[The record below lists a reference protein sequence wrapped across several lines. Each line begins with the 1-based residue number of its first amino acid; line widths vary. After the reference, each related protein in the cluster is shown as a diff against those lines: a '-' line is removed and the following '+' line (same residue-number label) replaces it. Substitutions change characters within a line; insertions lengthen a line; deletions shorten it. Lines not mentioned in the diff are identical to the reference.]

1 MRLTV
6 EMPTTHVHGLFR
18 DGSPLDEGTSETIA
32 ETMRALA
39 TPSRVR
45 LLYALRD
52 RERSVGALAQETGLA
67 PAAVSQQLRVL
78 RHLKLV
84 VARRQRQSMLYRL
97 HDEHVAS
104 LLDEV
109 RNHAE
114 HAARGWSQPPVD
126 ADAEAEARR

>member
-1 MRLTV
+1 
-6 EMPTTHVHGLFR
+6 MPSSDVHGSFR
-18 DGSPLDEGTSETIA
+18 DGRSLDESAAETIA

-39 TPSRVR
+39 TASRVR

-52 RERSVGALAQETGLA
+52 GERSVNSLAEATRTT
-67 PAAVSQQLRVL
+67 PAAASQQLRVL

-84 VARRQRQSMLYRL
+84 VARREHQSMLYRL
-97 HDEHVAS
+97 HDEHVAR

-114 HAARGWSQPPVD
+114 HAARGWSQQPASSND
-126 ADAEAEARR
+126 EARL

>member
-1 MRLTV
+1 MSHATQDDAALT
-6 EMPTTHVHGLFR
+6 
-18 DGSPLDEGTSETIA
+18 DDEADAIA
-32 ETMRALA
+32 EITQALA

-52 RERSVGALAQETGLA
+52 SEQSVTDLADATGMTVQ
-67 PAAVSQQLRVL
+67 AASQQLRVL

-84 VARRQRQSMLYRL
+84 ISQRDGRTMLYRL

-109 RNHAE
+109 RGHARHVTLNLPDHTVAASRA
-114 HAARGWSQPPVD
+114 HATPTTG
-126 ADAEAEARR
+126 